1 MLAHRLCTDFQ
12 YFSSIHNKMIHLFA
26 FLVQYHT
33 IQKLLLFIK
42 DALLTSLRPVPLKN
56 RKSMSSP
63 APQKLTKP
71 VGPTAWGAT
80 RQSWSPI
87 QEEITA
93 SLVLEVGK
101 WGRAFHL
108 DFCTAFDYPACKLQK
123 DKFKCDV
130 FLDHKVVFQP
140 SPRPTHP
147 WYLYLYNLYNI
158 DMWIY
163 LVERHIESIS
173 FCQWNTKQ

>member
-71 VGPTAWGAT
+71 VGCNEAKLIANTGGNY
-80 RQSWSPI
+80 RKFSFRG
-87 QEEITA
+87 
-93 SLVLEVGK
+93 GK
-101 WGRAFHL
+101 MR
-108 DFCTAFDYPACKLQK
+108 K
-123 DKFKCDV
+123 
-130 FLDHKVVFQP
+130 
-140 SPRPTHP
+140 
-147 WYLYLYNLYNI
+147 
-158 DMWIY
+158 
-163 LVERHIESIS
+163 SIS
-173 FCQWNTKQ
+173 FKTFVQLLIILLASCRKINLNVMFSLIIR

>member
-1 MLAHRLCTDFQ
+1 
-12 YFSSIHNKMIHLFA
+12 MIHLFA

-71 VGPTAWGAT
+71 VGCNEAKLIANTGGNY
-80 RQSWSPI
+80 RKFSFRG
-87 QEEITA
+87 
-93 SLVLEVGK
+93 GK
-101 WGRAFHL
+101 MRKSISFRLLYSFWL
-108 DFCTAFDYPACKLQK
+108 SCWQK

-147 WYLYLYNLYNI
+147 WYRYVDLFGRAAY
-158 DMWIY
+158 WINFFLPVKY
-163 LVERHIESIS
+163 KAIKVRVKIRTVLRLFIS
-173 FCQWNTKQ
+173 GYCDSEKP